1 MSSWD
6 NKGILVKTEEMKL
19 SHAVFSALYSM
30 KIKHVEK
37 MSHSN
42 REAIKNEAAKGNDV
56 TGLLEYQ
63 MKLDKIRAS
72 LSEYLSIVVM

>member
-1 MSSWD
+1 
-6 NKGILVKTEEMKL
+6 
-19 SHAVFSALYSM
+19 
-30 KIKHVEK
+30 